1 MKISEKNF
9 NRIFNL
15 FLFLIGTGIIFRI
28 PSTWLLLVFAAFN
41 LLFYSKAVL
50 IKKGLFVR
58 ILIVLPL
65 LLELLFFFNSDSYFD
80 EFKVLEKYASLA
92 LFSWFIIGNYH
103 RVFFVKL
110 IEYYAIATTYIVFV
124 LFLFFVVNNPD
135 LIAKYQSGV
144 DLWEMGYVFCER
156 IGMHAPALN
165 MHMAFVTI
173 ICVYFISHSFKN
185 NKKATLLAFR
195 ILTFIISFFLVLFI
209 NTRMALL
216 NVIVGM
222 GIIFFYSMRERT
234 NFKKTI
240 KGALVSI
247 VVLAAV
253 LFVFV
258 KNDSYMT
265 YKYKTVTFAYM
276 DKVGKLDEIEN
287 PEAKIF
293 NSFVTRVSIWK
304 SVWDLSLENL
314 PFGVGA
320 SNSKPELVA
329 YYKLTNQ
336 QFLAKYEFPTHNQF
350 LDYLLKYGI
359 LGPIVVLIY
368 LLGFAYLG
376 FDLKQPVVVAF
387 FFLFFSSNCVDDFL
401 IRYDGIVFSGFWFA
415 IFGSYW
421 LQQKAN
427 PDKSL
432 PIH

>member
-1 MKISEKNF
+1 
-9 NRIFNL
+9 
-15 FLFLIGTGIIFRI
+15 
-28 PSTWLLLVFAAFN
+28 VFAAFN
-41 LLFYSKAVL
+41 VFFYNKTVIL
-50 IKKGLFVR
+50 KKGLFLR
-58 ILIVLPL
+58 TLIVLPL
-65 LLELLFFFNSDSYFD
+65 LLELLFFFNSDSYFN
-80 EFKVLEKYASLA
+80 ELKVLEKYASLA

-103 RVFFVKL
+103 RVLFVKL
-110 IEYYAIATTYIVFV
+110 IEYYAIGTTYTVFV
-124 LFLFFVVNNPD
+124 LFLVFVSSNTILMD
-135 LIAKYQSGV
+135 KYQSGV

-173 ICVYFISHSFKN
+173 ISIYFVSQSFKGG
-185 NKKATLLAFR
+185 KKAALLAFR

-209 NTRMALL
+209 NTRMALI

-222 GIIFFYSMRERT
+222 LIIFFYTVREHT
-234 NFKKTI
+234 DIKKNI
-240 KGALVSI
+240 KGVLVSMVI
-247 VVLAAV
+247 LTAV
-253 LFVFV
+253 LFIFI
-258 KNDSYMT
+258 KNDSYMI

-304 SVWDLSLENL
+304 SVWDLSLQNL

-336 QFLAKYEFPTHNQF
+336 HFLAKYEFPAHNQF

-368 LLGFAYLG
+368 LLGVAYLG
-376 FDLKQPVVVAF
+376 IDLRQPVIVAF

-432 PIH
+432 LIH